1 MGACVLRDRM
11 AIRTDPLGL
20 CRRVLERI
28 AANVQDPGRRFNIH
42 EMGLVASRAVEY
54 PAPGFDPPY
63 RVMLL
68 IAATEGWF
76 VAPRIERESATAELA
91 RLLRDT
97 EERGAR
103 LLASFDD
110 DLFLSGQPAPLPY
123 TIHVLY
129 DFDDLALVVELV
141 HRLRTSELARFLR
154 LEARIG
160 RALFVLDR

>member
-1 MGACVLRDRM
+1 M
-11 AIRTDPLGL
+11 
-20 CRRVLERI
+20 
-28 AANVQDPGRRFNIH
+28 
-42 EMGLVASRAVEY
+42 EY

-63 RVMLL
+63 RVLL
-68 IAATEGWF
+68 LVAATEGWF
-76 VAPRIERESATAELA
+76 VADRAEREAATDELA
-91 RLLRDT
+91 RLLREAEAD
-97 EERGAR
+97 GAR

-123 TIHVLY
+123 TIHILY
-129 DFDDLALVVELV
+129 DVDDLALVVGLV

>member
-1 MGACVLRDRM
+1 M
-11 AIRTDPLGL
+11 
-20 CRRVLERI
+20 
-28 AANVQDPGRRFNIH
+28 
-42 EMGLVASRAVEY
+42 EY

-76 VAPRIERESATAELA
+76 VAARAEREAATAELHS
-91 RLLRDT
+91 LLRGLEDS
-97 EERGAR
+97 GAR

-110 DLFLSGQPAPLPY
+110 DLFLTGQPAQLPY
-123 TIHVLY
+123 TIHILY
-129 DFDDLALVVELV
+129 DVDDLTEVVRLV
-141 HRLRTSELARFLR
+141 HRLRTSDLARFLR

>member
-1 MGACVLRDRM
+1 M
-11 AIRTDPLGL
+11 
-20 CRRVLERI
+20 
-28 AANVQDPGRRFNIH
+28 
-42 EMGLVASRAVEY
+42 EY

-68 IAATEGWF
+68 IAATDGWF
-76 VAPRIERESATAELA
+76 EAPREEREAATDELS
-91 RLLRDT
+91 RLLREI
-97 EERGAR
+97 EEGGAR

-129 DFDDLALVVELV
+129 DVDDLALVVGLV
-141 HRLRTSELARFLR
+141 HRLRTSDLARFLR

-160 RALFVLDR
+160 RGLFVLDR

>member
-1 MGACVLRDRM
+1 MPA
-11 AIRTDPLGL
+11 RTID
-20 CRRVLERI
+20 
-28 AANVQDPGRRFNIH
+28 ANLQDAGNKFNIFT
-42 EMGLVASRAVEY
+42 GALVACCAVEY

-76 VAPRIERESATAELA
+76 VAERAERESATEQLSV
-91 RLLRDT
+91 LLRGI

-123 TIHVLY
+123 TIHILY
-129 DFDDLALVVELV
+129 DVDDLGQVVSLV
-141 HRLRTSELARFLR
+141 HRLRTSDLARFLR

>member
-1 MGACVLRDRM
+1 M
-11 AIRTDPLGL
+11 
-20 CRRVLERI
+20 
-28 AANVQDPGRRFNIH
+28 
-42 EMGLVASRAVEY
+42 EY

-68 IAATEGWF
+68 IAATEQWF
-76 VAPRIERESATAELA
+76 VANQAERESATDELA
-91 RLLRDT
+91 RLLDET

-110 DLFLSGQPAPLPY
+110 DLFLTGPPAPQPS
-123 TIHVLY
+123 TIHILY
-129 DFDDLALVVELV
+129 DVDDLGLVVGLV
-141 HRLRTSELARFLR
+141 HRLRTSDLARFLR

>member
-1 MGACVLRDRM
+1 
-11 AIRTDPLGL
+11 
-20 CRRVLERI
+20 
-28 AANVQDPGRRFNIH
+28 
-42 EMGLVASRAVEY
+42 VEY

-76 VAPRIERESATAELA
+76 VAERAERESATEQLSV
-91 RLLRDT
+91 LLRGI

-123 TIHVLY
+123 TIHILY
-129 DFDDLALVVELV
+129 DVDDLEQVVSLV
-141 HRLRTSELARFLR
+141 HRLRTSDLARFLR

>member
-1 MGACVLRDRM
+1 MCQM
-11 AIRTDPLGL
+11 A
-20 CRRVLERI
+20 
-28 AANVQDPGRRFNIH
+28 
-42 EMGLVASRAVEY
+42 LVACCAVEY
-54 PAPGFDPPY
+54 PAPRFDPPH

-76 VAPRIERESATAELA
+76 GADRTDREAATDELA
-91 RLLRDT
+91 GLLRGA

-123 TIHVLY
+123 TIHLLY
-129 DFDDLALVVELV
+129 DVDDLAVVVDLV
-141 HRLRTSELARFLR
+141 HALRTSDLARFLR

-160 RALFVLDR
+160 RPLFVVDR